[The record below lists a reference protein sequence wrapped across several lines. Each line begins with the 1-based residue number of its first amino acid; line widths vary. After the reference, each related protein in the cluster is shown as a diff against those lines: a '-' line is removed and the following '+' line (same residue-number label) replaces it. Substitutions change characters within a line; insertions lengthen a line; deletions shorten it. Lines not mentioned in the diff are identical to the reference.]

1 MGYLPGMTAEHI
13 LQELKTLR
21 HAELRE
27 VWAQAGELLDELPPP
42 SGTANGGRFFDR
54 SKAEAALDVL
64 DGKFAGAD
72 LTGLRHSREV
82 PPRSRQH
89 EPKDGVSNHEIHE
102 AHEKW
107 T

>member
-1 MGYLPGMTAEHI
+1 LGYLPGMTAEHI

-64 DGKFAGAD
+64 DGKFAGDD
-72 LTGLRHSREV
+72 LTGLLWQERA
-82 PPRSRQH
+82 
-89 EPKDGVSNHEIHE
+89 KDGLREQAQLE
-102 AHEKW
+102 AYLAHRRPGHAQP
-107 T
+107 